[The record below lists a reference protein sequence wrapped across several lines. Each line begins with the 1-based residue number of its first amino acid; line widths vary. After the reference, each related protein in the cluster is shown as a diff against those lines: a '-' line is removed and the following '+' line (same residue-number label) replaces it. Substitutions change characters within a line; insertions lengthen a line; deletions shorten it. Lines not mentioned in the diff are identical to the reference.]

1 MQKTVV
7 ILKELF
13 YFSLQVSPGWI
24 SRWSESL
31 RPILISSSDQSLLS
45 FWQGAERM
53 GERSPRNHWAVRL
66 KKTLFRKYLSIH
78 KCFEMLHLW
87 LPTACLPYISVNL
100 VDVIFFFP
108 TVSWKEKASSWT
120 KQQWFCTASCW
131 QEGSTSLKLMERWN
145 LRSSGPNKFFLS
157 PTRPWSRYIKYIHDN
172 LCQFRCR
179 QKTSQIIDRSSV
191 FQPWGCCPMWDHLEF
206 KRVPLK
212 CLVVDLKKRLLIHFF
227 IYRHLQKCVM

>member
-1 MQKTVV
+1 MLPFQPEWWVVHVGTHMQKTVV

-100 VDVIFFFP
+100 VDVIFFFFP
-108 TVSWKEKASSWT
+108 QFHEK
-120 KQQWFCTASCW
+120 KRHHR
-131 QEGSTSLKLMERWN
+131 ERN
-145 LRSSGPNKFFLS
+145 SSGFV
-157 PTRPWSRYIKYIHDN
+157 RPAV
-172 LCQFRCR
+172 
-179 QKTSQIIDRSSV
+179 DRKEV
-191 FQPWGCCPMWDHLEF
+191 HP
-206 KRVPLK
+206 
-212 CLVVDLKKRLLIHFF
+212 
-227 IYRHLQKCVM
+227 

>member
-13 YFSLQVSPGWI
+13 YFSLQVSPEWI

-108 TVSWKEKASSWT
+108 HSFMKRKGIIVNE
-120 KQQWFCTASCW
+120 TAVVLYG
-131 QEGSTSLKLMERWN
+131 QLLTGR
-145 LRSSGPNKFFLS
+145 
-157 PTRPWSRYIKYIHDN
+157 KYIPKAN
-172 LCQFRCR
+172 GAVELEKQWSK
-179 QKTSQIIDRSSV
+179 QV
-191 FQPWGCCPMWDHLEF
+191 FPFAYQTVVKVHKIHTWQPLP
-206 KRVPLK
+206 V
-212 CLVVDLKKRLLIHFF
+212 
-227 IYRHLQKCVM
+227 